1 MAVYQLSA
9 PPALKFTSSVNSVA
23 DNKLLISNTSSI
35 EFTGSSKSDLAS
47 ENNDIYLL

>member
-23 DNKLLISNTSSI
+23 DTKLLNSITSSI
-35 EFTGSSKSDLAS
+35 EFTGSSKSDLTS
-47 ENNDIYLL
+47 ES